1 MIRPPPRA
9 TRTDTLFPYTTL
21 CRSHKAKI
29 PPVRISERL
38 FHPHPVI
45 AERIACRKADIRA
58 GREYYDCGTRAWEK
72 ITPSND
78 ADRRLFCVLN
88 AICQNLEAHG
98 VAVSRNERGELHAR

>member
-1 MIRPPPRA
+1 MCSLLSGVHTCAIPIYRGVDAIVFRISDLLAPAA
-9 TRTDTLFPYTTL
+9 TPKSQVDR
-21 CRSHKAKI
+21 HKAKI

-72 ITPSND
+72 ITPFNE
-78 ADRRLFCVLN
+78 DRQRTSLN
-88 AICQNLEAHG
+88 SSH
-98 VAVSRNERGELHAR
+98 